1 MDQWQFWLD
10 KSLKVAW
17 SVDKIKWSDTA
28 HLTHVNMNLISMEND
43 NYESRYLK

>member
-10 KSLKVAW
+10 KSLKGAW
-17 SVDKIKWSDTA
+17 SVDKIDTA

-43 NYESRYLK
+43 NYGSWYLK